1 MAEVLILVSKAT
13 KSFTDI
19 ETKRR
24 LSNTA
29 MNLLR
34 ENKIMSPSTT
44 LGLSHFHT
52 NLRMLTNDEGEGP
65 QEHASG
71 KSYFWNRVINF
82 DLSSKTSAQLKINA
96 QHDTHCLPEAFQAEQ
111 RELAVRMRLLSPND
125 ASTADSYCSLGAQ
138 QSLSWALLT

>member
-1 MAEVLILVSKAT
+1 MAEVLILVNKAT
-13 KSFTDI
+13 KSVTDI

-65 QEHASG
+65 EKERRFQEHASG
-71 KSYFWNRVINF
+71 KSY
-82 DLSSKTSAQLKINA
+82 L
-96 QHDTHCLPEAFQAEQ
+96 
-111 RELAVRMRLLSPND
+111 
-125 ASTADSYCSLGAQ
+125 
-138 QSLSWALLT
+138 

>member
-52 NLRMLTNDEGEGP
+52 NLCMLTNDEGEGP
-65 QEHASG
+65 EKERRFQEHASG
-71 KSYFWNRVINF
+71 KSYF
-82 DLSSKTSAQLKINA
+82 
-96 QHDTHCLPEAFQAEQ
+96 
-111 RELAVRMRLLSPND
+111 
-125 ASTADSYCSLGAQ
+125 
-138 QSLSWALLT
+138 